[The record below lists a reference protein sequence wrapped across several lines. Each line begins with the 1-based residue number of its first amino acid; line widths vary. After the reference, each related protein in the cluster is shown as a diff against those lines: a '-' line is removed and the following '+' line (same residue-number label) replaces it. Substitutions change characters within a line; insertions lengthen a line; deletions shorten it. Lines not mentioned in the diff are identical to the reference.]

1 MSGSSPKSI
10 SISGVETDITI
21 GKELAAVAQK
31 SKALASRDC
40 FEQLEMYLHGRSHDR
55 VCLLFGLLQTGKNTM
70 LRQAIGRMTK
80 EDLSRIAY
88 IKARRTDNMAMMNR
102 DLKKLFNA
110 GFRYVFIDEVTLMED
125 FIDSAALFSDV
136 FATMGMKI
144 VLSGTDSLGF
154 WLAMDEELYDR
165 AKSIHTT
172 FIPYRE
178 YSRLLGIDS
187 IDEYIR
193 YGGTLRA
200 GELAFDDEDVNAQDA
215 SFRDD
220 ESTRRYIDT
229 AICKNIQH
237 SLACYESGGHFRH
250 LYSLYEAGELTSAI
264 NRIIEDMNHRFLISV
279 LTDDLLS
286 HDLRLTAANLRKERD
301 PEKRT
306 EALDAIDTEAVTQRL
321 MELLDIRNKEEQSI
335 GITTAHIIE
344 IKQYLTALELIV
356 DCPIESADPGIEPVE
371 HILFTQPGMRYC
383 QAQALIHSLL
393 KDEQFSALSE
403 YDKTQITGRILEE
416 VRGRMMEDIVLLE
429 TMKAADKDHRV
440 FKLQFE
446 ACEFDIV
453 IYDQKENS

>member
-102 DLKKLFNA
+102 DLKKLF
-110 GFRYVFIDEVTLMED
+110 
-125 FIDSAALFSDV
+125 
-136 FATMGMKI
+136 
-144 VLSGTDSLGF
+144 
-154 WLAMDEELYDR
+154 
-165 AKSIHTT
+165 
-172 FIPYRE
+172 
-178 YSRLLGIDS
+178 
-187 IDEYIR
+187 
-193 YGGTLRA
+193 
-200 GELAFDDEDVNAQDA
+200 
-215 SFRDD
+215 
-220 ESTRRYIDT
+220 
-229 AICKNIQH
+229 
-237 SLACYESGGHFRH
+237 
-250 LYSLYEAGELTSAI
+250 
-264 NRIIEDMNHRFLISV
+264 
-279 LTDDLLS
+279 
-286 HDLRLTAANLRKERD
+286 
-301 PEKRT
+301 
-306 EALDAIDTEAVTQRL
+306 
-321 MELLDIRNKEEQSI
+321 
-335 GITTAHIIE
+335 ITTAHIIE

-446 ACEFDIV
+446 AGEFDMV
-453 IYDQKENS
+453 IYDQKENSCEIFEIKHSSKQVPFQYRHLVDEDKCQRTERRFGPIHGRYILYRGEDAQMENGVQYWNVENYLKALPTLDIVQVQEIGMQSIEPTL

>member
-178 YSRLLGIDS
+178 YSGAGRGVEGLLPDGV
-187 IDEYIR
+187 
-193 YGGTLRA
+193 
-200 GELAFDDEDVNAQDA
+200 DDRPAP
-215 SFRDD
+215 
-220 ESTRRYIDT
+220 RR
-229 AICKNIQH
+229 
-237 SLACYESGGHFRH
+237 
-250 LYSLYEAGELTSAI
+250 
-264 NRIIEDMNHRFLISV
+264 
-279 LTDDLLS
+279 
-286 HDLRLTAANLRKERD
+286 DLRTAMERLRWGH
-301 PEKRT
+301 
-306 EALDAIDTEAVTQRL
+306 
-321 MELLDIRNKEEQSI
+321 RNAE
-335 GITTAHIIE
+335 GVPH
-344 IKQYLTALELIV
+344 
-356 DCPIESADPGIEPVE
+356 PP
-371 HILFTQPGMRYC
+371 QP
-383 QAQALIHSLL
+383 A
-393 KDEQFSALSE
+393 E
-403 YDKTQITGRILEE
+403 GR
-416 VRGRMMEDIVLLE
+416 V
-429 TMKAADKDHRV
+429 HRW
-440 FKLQFE
+440 
-446 ACEFDIV
+446 
-453 IYDQKENS
+453 